1 MKKPQIVE
9 NYWNRDDKPLMRPS
23 ELAKKEQ
30 ARKKKRIRQLTPKQI
45 VEKQRYI
52 HEFSGCFLESFGKP
66 EKHCKWF
73 ITGPSYSGKSSFV
86 FQLCEYLTEFGKID
100 YNNHEEAGGDSD
112 TVAVKLRNAGLTD
125 SKKVRFYKA
134 DIESEEYETF
144 LERLMKRGSADFAI
158 LDSMQHAGLNK
169 RTYLELT
176 TQLCTPRKKKNLIFI
191 SHWIKNDFTKF
202 VKHDCDVKIEVKG
215 FVAKVE
221 SRCTDALNKPFLIW
235 EEGAKRFW
243 GKKYKQVLQ
252 GKFWK

>member
-1 MKKPQIVE
+1 MKKPKLVEQIWE
-9 NYWNRDDKPLMRPS
+9 SNDKPTVRPS
-23 ELAKKEQ
+23 VLHKSEM
-30 ARKKKRIRQLTPKQI
+30 ARKKKRIRQLTPNQI
-45 VEKQRYI
+45 VNKKRFL
-52 HEFSGCFLESFGKP
+52 HEFSGRFLESFGKP
-66 EKHCKWF
+66 EQHCKWF

-86 FQLCEYLTEFGKID
+86 FQLCEYLIDFGKID

-125 SKKVRFYKA
+125 SKLVRFYKA
-134 DIESEEYETF
+134 NIESEEYETF
-144 LERLMKRGSADFAI
+144 LERLMKRNSADFAI

-176 TQLCTPRKKKNLIFI
+176 TKLCTPRKKKNLIFI

-202 VKHDCDVKIEVKG
+202 VKHDCDIKIEVKG

-221 SRCTDALNKPFLIW
+221 SRCTDAGNKPFLIW

-243 GKKYKQVLQ
+243 GKQYKNVLAGKY
-252 GKFWK
+252 WK